1 MFIKAHN
8 LLDRTDLMIK
18 LFYGR
23 ERQLRN
29 QGEVRCQYRVVKK
42 LVIGERVFI
51 MLASQTTG
59 KMWRG
64 WGWRTDEDSFLAQ
77 RDELVRIMLR

>member
-1 MFIKAHN
+1 MI
-8 LLDRTDLMIK
+8 DRTDLTIK

-29 QGEVRCQYRVVKK
+29 RGEARCQYRVAKK
-42 LVIGERVFI
+42 LVMNERVFI
-51 MLASQTTG
+51 MMASQTTG
-59 KMWRG
+59 EMWRG
-64 WGWRTDEDSFLAQ
+64 WGWRASEETFLAQ